1 MATLPAKIALLIG
14 CTLTTL
20 AFQLSGRVVLAEDEQ
35 KPTPPAEAT
44 GSHAIGTSEAADA
57 SKKLPIM
64 KSQDYLPYMNA
75 VQKSIKEH
83 WYPPKHEKPLSTVLF
98 FHITTDGTVK
108 DLRIK
113 KSSGVEIYDLAALE
127 AVERCGK
134 FGILPDPSVDEIQIE
149 FSLDYNMQ
157 SSKKDTLTPAEQ
169 IDNLWKGAIQG
180 ELVKLKKEVK
190 N

>member
-1 MATLPAKIALLIG
+1 
-14 CTLTTL
+14 
-20 AFQLSGRVVLAEDEQ
+20 
-35 KPTPPAEAT
+35 
-44 GSHAIGTSEAADA
+44 
-57 SKKLPIM
+57 M
-64 KSQDYLPYMNA
+64 KSQDYLPYMNE
-75 VQKSIKEH
+75 VQRSIKEH

-108 DLRIK
+108 DLRIQ

-134 FGILPDPSVDEIQIE
+134 FGILPDPTVDEIQIE